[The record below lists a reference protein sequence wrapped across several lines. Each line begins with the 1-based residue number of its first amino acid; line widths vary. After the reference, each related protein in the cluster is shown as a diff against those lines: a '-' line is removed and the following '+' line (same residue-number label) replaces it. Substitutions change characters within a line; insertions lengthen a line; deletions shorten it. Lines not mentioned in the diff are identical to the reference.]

1 MDNNSIPLENQQ
13 QITIDGI
20 IDNVEH
26 QFVIPVGQTI
36 QEDQVQQLAIELT
49 SDNGVKYLY
58 ILTDGTSEQKISSVE
73 NIVNAE
79 SITLQKITEEQPELQ
94 EDVCLQQSD
103 IVVINTEQDEKLK
116 QIEDRSCGTMTED
129 DYLEPEPEHTVK
141 LLVSKETFVVPH
153 TVTLPKVVPHTVTL
167 PKVVFTASE
176 PKDVVSEPIPSET
189 VITPLTVLYGIKN
202 PKDVSQEVTVD
213 KTAISEVTER
223 SNVINGQKV
232 LENAEIRKEVQ
243 DENGQINIEKSAEPE
258 KEISNGE
265 LLEEEIN
272 IMNEMKMVPL
282 TKVLVSKFY
291 KNKTGKNVTEQTDN
305 GDSKSENK
313 MDESALETS
322 EDDYDNISSMEES
335 DSDVDQSI
343 TEEEINR
350 METALKLDDE
360 TCKEILASLEMV
372 EDNKEKSDGGSQNKI
387 KGLPVYERPKT
398 RNSTKNSIK
407 ENLMNKSTGDKKPK
421 TFACKICSKV
431 YSYRNTLQ
439 EHMKNHKNESYQCE
453 KCDKTFQT
461 PKKLASH
468 VKRHSTKQ
476 PHLCEVCG
484 KSFRIKETYEN
495 HLYTHSKNTEK
506 PFKCDV
512 CGISFIKNTYLMR
525 HSTCHTGVKPFK
537 CEECEMKFRTKGD
550 LQRHERVHGEK
561 PGVKQFKCEI
571 CNKRYC
577 AESGLIRHER
587 SHKGEKPH
595 KCDICSK
602 AFSMPGDLK
611 RHVKTHYGGDYLPCE
626 ICNKVLTSSVGLKRH
641 LRMHSGEKPYKCTIC
656 GNKFVDQWGLMKHK
670 KSHEESIQPGQ
681 PSVQVKNK
689 KSHDIAAQ
697 SEQPSVLIKNKKSH
711 DIAAQSEQPSVLIKN
726 KQIHELEEPYAS
738 LTEIHI
744 TRIENE
750 LKKQQAIIVKQ
761 SETFIQTAK

>member
-26 QFVIPVGQTI
+26 QFVLPVGQTI

-73 NIVNAE
+73 SIVSAE
-79 SITLQKITEEQPELQ
+79 SITLQKITDEQPELQ
-94 EDVCLQQSD
+94 EDVCSQQSD
-103 IVVINTEQDEKLK
+103 NVVIINTEKDEKLK

-129 DYLEPEPEHTVK
+129 DFLEPEPEQTVK
-141 LLVSKETFVVPH
+141 VPVSKTVKVPVSRETVVLPP
-153 TVTLPKVVPHTVTL
+153 TIKLPKVI
-167 PKVVFTASE
+167 FTASE
-176 PKDVVSEPIPSET
+176 IKDVVSEPKPS
-189 VITPLTVLYGIKN
+189 VIAPLTVLSGIEN
-202 PKDVSQEVTVD
+202 PKDLSSEVNVD
-213 KTAISEVTER
+213 KTTMSEVTER
-223 SNVINGQKV
+223 SHVVNSQKT
-232 LENAEIRKEVQ
+232 LENDKIRKEVQ
-243 DENGQINIEKSAEPE
+243 DENGQINIKKSAEPE

-282 TKVLVSKFY
+282 TKVLVHKFS
-291 KNKTGKNVTEQTDN
+291 KNKTSKNITEQNDN

-343 TEEEINR
+343 TEEEINQ

-372 EDNKEKSDGGSQNKI
+372 EDNKEKSDGGSQNKP

-398 RNSTKNSIK
+398 RNSTKNSLK
-407 ENLMNKSTGDKKPK
+407 ENLTDKSTVDKKPK
-421 TFACKICSKV
+421 TYGCIICSKV
-431 YSYRNTLQ
+431 YSNRNTLQ
-439 EHMKNHKNESYQCE
+439 EHMKNHKNKSYQCE

-461 PKKLASH
+461 QKKLASH

-495 HLYTHSKNTEK
+495 HLYTHSENAEK

-512 CGISFIKNTYLMR
+512 CGISFIKNTYLIR

-537 CEECEMKFRTKGD
+537 CQECDMKFRTKGD

-670 KSHEESIQPGQ
+670 KSHEEPIQPGQ
-681 PSVQVKNK
+681 SSAQVKNK

-697 SEQPSVLIKNKKSH
+697 SEEPSVLM
-711 DIAAQSEQPSVLIKN
+711 KN
-726 KQIHELEEPYAS
+726 KQIHELGEPYAS

-750 LKKQQAIIVKQ
+750 LKKHQAIVVKQ
-761 SETFIQTAK
+761 SDTFLQTAK

>member
-1 MDNNSIPLENQQ
+1 MDNNNIPLENQQ
-13 QITIDGI
+13 HITIDGI

-26 QFVIPVGQTI
+26 QFVLPMGQTI

-58 ILTDGTSEQKISSVE
+58 ILTDGTSEQKVSSVE
-73 NIVNAE
+73 NIVSTE
-79 SITLQKITEEQPELQ
+79 SITFQNHPDEQLELQ
-94 EDVCLQQSD
+94 EDICSQQSNNAVN
-103 IVVINTEQDEKLK
+103 IEKDEKLK

-129 DYLEPEPEHTVK
+129 DYLEPEQTVP
-141 LLVSKETFVVPH
+141 VSKETAVIPP
-153 TVTLPKVVPHTVTL
+153 TVKLPKIIFKT
-167 PKVVFTASE
+167 SG
-176 PKDVVSEPIPSET
+176 PKDLVSEPILSET
-189 VITPLTVLYGIKN
+189 VITPLTVLSGTYS
-202 PKDVSQEVTVD
+202 PKAVSPEVTIN
-213 KTAISEVTER
+213 KSAMSEVTER
-223 SNVINGQKV
+223 SNVINSQKA
-232 LENAEIRKEVQ
+232 LENDQIRKEVQ
-243 DENGQINIEKSAEPE
+243 DENGQINIEKSTEQE
-258 KEISNGE
+258 KEIHSGQ

-282 TKVLVSKFY
+282 TKVLVHKFY
-291 KNKTGKNVTEQTDN
+291 KNKVSKIIPEQNDN
-305 GDSKSENK
+305 GSKNEKK
-313 MDESALETS
+313 MKESAEEMS
-322 EDDYDNISSMEES
+322 EDDSENISSMEES

-372 EDNKEKSDGGSQNKI
+372 EDNKEKSNEDGGTQKT
-387 KGLPVYERPKT
+387 KALYERPKT

-407 ENLMNKSTGDKKPK
+407 ENLMNKGPEDKKPK
-421 TFACKICSKV
+421 PFACKICSKV
-431 YSYRNTLQ
+431 YTYIHTLQ
-439 EHMKNHKNESYQCE
+439 EHMKNHENESYQCE
-453 KCDKTFQT
+453 KCDKTFKT

-468 VKRHSTKQ
+468 IKRHSTKQ
-476 PHLCEVCG
+476 PHLCEICG
-484 KSFRIKETYEN
+484 KSFRIKETYQN
-495 HLYTHSKNTEK
+495 HLYTHSENAEK
-506 PFKCDV
+506 PYKCDV
-512 CGISFIKNTYLMR
+512 CGISFIKKTYLIR

-537 CEECEMKFRTKGD
+537 CDDCQMKFRTKGD

-571 CNKRYC
+571 CNRRYC

-641 LRMHSGEKPYKCTIC
+641 LRMHSGEKPYECSIC

-670 KSHEESIQPGQ
+670 KSHEEAIQPAQ
-681 PSVQVKNK
+681 PSVQ
-689 KSHDIAAQ
+689 
-697 SEQPSVLIKNKKSH
+697 IKNKKSH
-711 DIAAQSEQPSVLIKN
+711 DIGAQLEQPSVPMKN
-726 KQIHELEEPYAS
+726 KKISELEQPYAS
-738 LTEIHI
+738 LTEMHI
-744 TRIENE
+744 KRIEKE
-750 LKKQQAIIVKQ
+750 LKKQQVIVVEQ
-761 SETFIQTAK
+761 SETFLQTAK

>member
-13 QITIDGI
+13 QITIDGLV
-20 IDNVEH
+20 DNVEH
-26 QFVIPVGQTI
+26 QFVLPVGQTI

-94 EDVCLQQSD
+94 EGVCLQQSD
-103 IVVINTEQDEKLK
+103 NLVINTEQDEKLK

-129 DYLEPEPEHTVK
+129 DYLEPEPEQTVEV
-141 LLVSKETFVVPH
+141 LVSKETV
-153 TVTLPKVVPHTVTL
+153 VVPHTVTL

-189 VITPLTVLYGIKN
+189 AITPLTVLSEIKN
-202 PKDVSQEVTVD
+202 PKDVSPEVTVD
-213 KTAISEVTER
+213 KTAISEITER
-223 SNVINGQKV
+223 SNVINGQNV

-243 DENGQINIEKSAEPE
+243 DENGQIHIEKSAEPE

-407 ENLMNKSTGDKKPK
+407 ENLMNKSTEDKKPK

-431 YSYRNTLQ
+431 YTYRNTLQ

-495 HLYTHSKNTEK
+495 HLYTHSENAEK

-697 SEQPSVLIKNKKSH
+697 SEQPSVLIKNK
-711 DIAAQSEQPSVLIKN
+711 
-726 KQIHELEEPYAS
+726 QIHELEEPYAS